1 MQKQQ
6 FASMPFGRKL
16 SRKEMKD
23 YKGGTGCCNGPI
35 PLYWYC
41 EFIPAGLR
49 SCYVNDPDGCNS
61 DCPGPCTPDMNGCII
76 A

>member
-6 FASMPFGRKL
+6 FDSMPFGRKL
-16 SRKEMKD
+16 SRKELKQVS
-23 YKGGTGCCNGPI
+23 GGSNCCNPL

-41 EFIPAGLR
+41 EYIPAGLR
-49 SCYVNDPDGCNS
+49 SCYINDPDACNS
-61 DCPGPCTPDMNGCII
+61 DCPGPCTPDMNGCIV

>member
-6 FASMPFGRKL
+6 VTPLSFGKKL
-16 SRKEMKD
+16 SRKEMKQF
-23 YKGGTGCCNGPI
+23 GGGNSCCGPL

-49 SCYVNDPDGCNS
+49 SCYINDPDACNS
-61 DCPGPCTPDMNGCII
+61 DCPGPCTPDMNGCIV